1 MSKQALFSVLGD
13 LSSYTSAQILLAI
26 KANLNQYS
34 SENLGRI
41 MDEVER
47 RASLIPA
54 IPVNCR
60 LSCVEAK
67 QEFKRI
73 ASVRKFF
80 DTIRSMFRENSQ
92 DLKGDSPL
100 QGRLSACMSKT
111 YTAINLTPEMFARL
125 AIRSHR
131 DAFHVL
137 GVIYGYPMSSKE
149 VIFRSLSRKMSVAR
163 FNCIIEDLL
172 LVGVIEYR
180 EFDREKNKNIVR
192 YSLTTFGGTVYLKL
206 CYQYK

>member
-54 IPVNCR
+54 IPVN
-60 LSCVEAK
+60 
-67 QEFKRI
+67 KRI